1 MGCWDWSG
9 AGGAP
14 WVGDESGCGCAG
26 PWVENCGDVDVGGGL
41 RLLSVLCPC
50 VRDEL
55 SMYRIGYRAI

>member
-14 WVGDESGCGCAG
+14 WVRWVRDEG
-26 PWVENCGDVDVGGGL
+26 PCVENCGDVDVGGGL

-50 VRDEL
+50 LRWN
-55 SMYRIGYRAI
+55 